1 MQTPPGSNKPA
12 GSEECGYSSTT
23 TLLVRPPRGSG
34 GGNNGI
40 LRPEELSKMFPTPPS
55 LEHNP
60 IASPCGGHLSDTPG
74 SDPNDYI
81 LPLTSNRYKQEIC
94 PSMGSPHDEGI
105 DVSASHMLFVAAKLR
120 PK

>member
-12 GSEECGYSSTT
+12 GSEECGYSSTA

-34 GGNNGI
+34 GNNG

-55 LEHNP
+55 LEHYP

-74 SDPNDYI
+74 SDANDYV
-81 LPLTSNRYKQEIC
+81 LPLTNSRYKQEIY
-94 PSMGSPHDEGI
+94 PSMGSPHDESIEVGA
-105 DVSASHMLFVAAKLR
+105 VSSYSE
-120 PK
+120 

>member
-1 MQTPPGSNKPA
+1 MQVQTPPGSNKPA
-12 GSEECGYSSTT
+12 GSDECGYSSTT

-34 GGNNGI
+34 GGSNGI

-81 LPLTSNRYKQEIC
+81 QPLPNTRYKQEIY
-94 PSMGSPHDEGI
+94 PSMGSPNDEII
-105 DVSASHMLFVAAKLR
+105 DVSI
-120 PK
+120 